1 MSDQVLSNLE
11 KYGIT
16 IHLHDFTQG
25 VFSKYQKTTIQ
36 ASKDAYVAFNTSGV
50 GVTATAEV
58 RGESV
63 KAAINLG
70 ILSGLRLKDVDE
82 LKPYVVNWI
91 ADELS
96 KHVKAVTT
104 EPADP
109 NSSSA

>member
-1 MSDQVLSNLE
+1 MEQQILSSQD
-11 KYGIT
+11 KYGVT

-25 VFSKYQKTTIQ
+25 MFSKYQRAAIQ
-36 ASKDAYVAFNTSGV
+36 ASKDAYIAFNTSGV

-63 KAAINLG
+63 KAAIKLG
-70 ILSGLRLKDVDE
+70 ILSGIELKDVDG

-109 NSSSA
+109 N